1 MPFIQEK
8 DTQGLKDRLR
18 KDLKQD
24 VKLRL
29 FTQRS
34 LALGLTIPGR
44 ECAGCEDTQK
54 LMQELVELSPK
65 LKLEVVDYYSQAPLV
80 KEAGVERIPA
90 LVMSTGAA
98 ANVKFYGVPL
108 GMEFAALLETIFTLS
123 RGVSPLALDTRK
135 KLKQIK
141 EPVHIQ
147 VFVTPT

>member
-8 DTQGLKDRLR
+8 DKQTLKDRLR
-18 KDLKQD
+18 KDLKND

-29 FTQRS
+29 FTLRTF
-34 LALGLTIPGR
+34 GLTIPGR

-54 LMQELVELSPK
+54 LMQELAELSPK
-65 LKLEVVDYYSQAPLV
+65 LKLEIVDYYSQTQAA

-90 LVMSTGAA
+90 LVLSSGTTT
-98 ANVKFYGVPL
+98 NVKFYGTPL
-108 GMEFAALLETIFTLS
+108 GLEFAALLETIVTMS
-123 RGVSPLALDTRK
+123 RSVSPLALDTRK

>member
-8 DTQGLKDRLR
+8 DKQALKDRFR

-29 FTQRS
+29 FTQR
-34 LALGLTIPGR
+34 AFGLIIPGR
-44 ECAGCEDTQK
+44 ECAGCEDAQK
-54 LMQELVELSPK
+54 LMQELAELSPK
-65 LKLEVVDYYSQAPLV
+65 LKLEIVDFYSQAQAV

-90 LVMSTGAA
+90 LVISSGSAT
-98 ANVKFYGVPL
+98 NVKFYGLPL
-108 GMEFAALLETIFTLS
+108 GLEFAALLETIFTVS
-123 RGVSPLALDTRK
+123 RSVSPLSMDTRK
-135 KLKQIK
+135 KLKQVK